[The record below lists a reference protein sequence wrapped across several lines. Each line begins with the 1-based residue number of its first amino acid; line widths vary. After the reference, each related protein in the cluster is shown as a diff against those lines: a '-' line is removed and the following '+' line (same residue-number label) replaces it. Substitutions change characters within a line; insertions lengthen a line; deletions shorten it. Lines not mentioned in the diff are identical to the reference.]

1 MGELDA
7 GGCGILP
14 PMPGFPS
21 RVTMAQTPPVDQPLT
36 RAHQPEH
43 ATQPG
48 GGRLT
53 QSEKT
58 AIRDAA
64 PLILTVAIIAIVAVV
79 AALVFRSILKRARDT
94 QSKLDRA
101 ANEALARMPKVDP
114 WEESA
119 RRMTIEK
126 IDGAA
131 APAGAT
137 AVPAVAS
144 KYATRPLA
152 LITGAARRVGRAV
165 ALELARNGCDVLFTY
180 NASEEDAIS
189 LAKELAGLGATASF
203 FRLDLADSDGV
214 EAFASERA
222 ETLKRLDILVHNAS
236 VYDSSPLTDITPDAA
251 ITQYRVNALAP
262 LILTARL
269 APLLGASV
277 LSGGGAV
284 VAMVD
289 IHSMGRPRKD
299 FAAYSMSKA
308 ALAEMVQCLA
318 RDMAPHVRVN
328 GVAPGVVAWPESG
341 EESDPDAQ
349 RKYTKRIPLERAGT
363 PEDAAGVVRWLA
375 LEAGY
380 VTGEIVRVDG
390 GRWLT

>member
-1 MGELDA
+1 MFQ
-7 GGCGILP
+7 
-14 PMPGFPS
+14 PGSPS
-21 RVTMAQTPPVDQPLT
+21 ASTQQPSTPPLSRDQQKELLKQTSPL
-36 RAHQPEH
+36 
-43 ATQPG
+43 
-48 GGRLT
+48 L
-53 QSEKT
+53 
-58 AIRDAA
+58 
-64 PLILTVAIIAIVAVV
+64 LIVSLIAVAAVV
-79 AALVFRSILKRARDT
+79 VALVVRSVLKARRAKQAR
-94 QSKLDRA
+94 LDRA
-101 ANEALARMPKVDP
+101 EEEALAKVPKVDA

-119 RRMTIEK
+119 RRMTVEMA
-126 IDGAA
+126 DGGPAA
-131 APAGAT
+131 SAAQALPAPK
-137 AVPAVAS
+137 PANT
-144 KYATRPLA
+144 TRPLA

-165 ALELARNGCDVLFTY
+165 ALELARKGCDVLFTF

-236 VYDSSPLTDITPDAA
+236 VYDPSPLTDVTPDAA
-251 ITQYRVNALAP
+251 ITQYRINALAP

-269 APLLGASV
+269 APLLQASV
-277 LSGGGAV
+277 LPGGGAV

-349 RKYTKRIPLERAGT
+349 RKYTRRIPLERAGT
-363 PEDAAGVVRWLA
+363 PEDAAQAVRWLA